1 VAILLLLCADV
12 SWLFLFLFFR
22 SSLLIGGERWNVVL
36 TPTHFRSS
44 SKAFENE
51 ARGDE
56 ATSEKP
62 KQKQHQHNSLA
73 KH

>member
-1 VAILLLLCADV
+1 MLEFEM
-12 SWLFLFLFFR
+12 SLFLFFR